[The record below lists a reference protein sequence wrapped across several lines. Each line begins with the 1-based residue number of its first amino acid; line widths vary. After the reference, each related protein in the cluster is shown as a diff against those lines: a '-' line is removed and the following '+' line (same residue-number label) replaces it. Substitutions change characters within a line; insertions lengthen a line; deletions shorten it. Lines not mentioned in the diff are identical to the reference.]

1 MKKYLYLL
9 LFFSSFVNAQ
19 IVNIPDA
26 NFKAKLLSADISNG
40 TASTYYDFYN
50 FDHIPSNFIKIDI
63 NNDGE
68 IQYSEVQNIQF
79 LDLRNSNISNIT
91 GIEAFVNIKFFICTQ
106 NQISNLNTS
115 SNLSLRE
122 LYATSAGIESLDVSA
137 NLNLRILFCNYNQI
151 SNVNVA
157 QNLNLQRL
165 GVSGNLLSQINVT
178 QNILLESLSVDNNQL
193 TTLNISQNLLL
204 KAFVCSG
211 NLLTSIDVTPH
222 LQLSSFSC
230 GSNPLSTVDVTQNP
244 ILKTLECS
252 NIGLTTLDVSNNLNL
267 EYLYIGYNTISNI
280 NLSQNINLK
289 MLQCDSTQMNTLILS
304 NNVNLQSLYCSFNN
318 LTNLDLSHNSNLDIV
333 YCQGNPITNLNI
345 KNGKIESTVGV
356 AASNILDFVCVDEAQ
371 ISAIQTIVGPN
382 VVVNSYC
389 TIIPGGNYNTISGS
403 MIFDSNNNGCDANDS
418 PYPNIKLNINDG
430 TNQGATFTN
439 NAGNYNFYTQA
450 GSFTLTPN
458 IENPTWFTFSPTT
471 ATIPFA
477 NNNNNTTTQ
486 NFCIAANGVHPDLEI
501 VIAPIVPARPGFDAV
516 YQIVYK
522 NIGNQIMTQQYG
534 VNFFFNQNLMS
545 YVSSTVAT
553 SSTGSG
559 SVSWDYATLKPFE
572 SRTINVT
579 LHVNA
584 PTDANPVNIGNILIL
599 TANVLA
605 TGDQNN
611 ANNLF
616 QFNQTVVGSY
626 DPNDIT
632 CMEGNSVSP
641 TQIGNFLHYNINFEN
656 TGTSQ
661 AENIVVKV
669 DVDPNDFDVNS
680 LQMLASSNDAY
691 VRING
696 NKVEFIFHNIML
708 DSGGHGN
715 VLLKI
720 RSKNTL
726 VSGDIVGKRADIFFD
741 YNFPIDTGF
750 ANTTFGA
757 LNNSEFH
764 DVTISVYP
772 NPTSGIVTIE
782 GKSNLKSIQ
791 LFDVQGRLLQTKL
804 QNDVSASIDISDK
817 SNGIYFL
824 KITSETGIKVEKI
837 IKK

>member
-1 MKKYLYLL
+1 MKKYLYLI
-9 LFFSSFVNAQ
+9 LFFSSFLNAQ

-26 NFKAKLLSADISNG
+26 NFKAKLLSADISNV

-50 FDHIPSNFIKIDI
+50 FDHIPSNFNKIDI

-91 GIEAFVNIKFFICTQ
+91 GIEAFVNIKFLICTQ

-137 NLNLRILFCNYNQI
+137 NLNLRILFCNFNQI

-178 QNILLESLSVDNNQL
+178 QNILLESLLVDNNNL
-193 TTLNISQNLLL
+193 TNLNVSQNLQL
-204 KAFVCSG
+204 KALVCSG
-211 NLLTSIDVTPH
+211 NLLTSIDVTP
-222 LQLSSFSC
+222 LSQLVTFGC
-230 GSNPLSTVDVTQNP
+230 DGNPLTNINVTQN
-244 ILKTLECS
+244 IDLKTLTCS
-252 NIGLTTLDVSNNLNL
+252 NIGLTSLNIYNNINL
-267 EYLYIGYNTISNI
+267 ELLNIVFNSISNI
-280 NLSQNINLK
+280 DFSQNIKLK
-289 MLQCDSTQMNTLILS
+289 TLHCDSSQMNTLNLL
-304 NNVNLQSLYCSFNN
+304 NNVNLESLYCTNNN
-318 LTNLDLSHNSNLDIV
+318 LTNLDLSNNIKLDYLNL
-333 YCQGNPITNLNI
+333 QGNPLIILNI
-345 KNGKIESTVGV
+345 KNGKIENNVGLI
-356 AASNILDFVCVDEAQ
+356 NTNLQFVCVDDAQ
-371 ISAIQTIVGPN
+371 ISTIQSLVGPN

-389 TIIPGGNYNTISGS
+389 SFNPGGNYNTITGS
-403 MIFDSNNNGCDANDS
+403 MTFDANNNGCDASDL
-418 PYPNIKLNINDG
+418 PQPNIKLNINDG
-430 TNQGATFTN
+430 TSQGATFTN

-450 GSFTLTPN
+450 GNFTLTPN
-458 IENPTWFTFSPTT
+458 LENPTWFTFSPTI

-486 NFCIAANGVHPDLEI
+486 NFCISANGVHPDLEI
-501 VIAPIVPARPGFDAV
+501 AIAPIVPARPGFDAV

-522 NIGNQIMTQQYG
+522 NIGNQTMTQQYG
-534 VNFFFNQNLMS
+534 VNFFYDQNVMS
-545 YVSSTVAT
+545 FISSNVAT

-605 TGDQNN
+605 TGDENN

-837 IKK
+837 LKK